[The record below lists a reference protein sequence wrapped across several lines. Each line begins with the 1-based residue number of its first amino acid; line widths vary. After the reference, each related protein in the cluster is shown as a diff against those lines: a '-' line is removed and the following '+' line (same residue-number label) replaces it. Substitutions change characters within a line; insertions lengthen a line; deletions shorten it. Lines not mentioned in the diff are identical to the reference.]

1 MAKIDWSL
9 MADREDHSNQINRN
23 LLAFYRGLIR
33 LRKSNRAFFSTNLSF
48 LHEDHDS
55 KVLAYQRW

>member
-9 MADREDHSNQINRN
+9 MADREDHSNQLNRN
-23 LLAFYRGLIR
+23 LLAFYRGLIG